1 MARREDQAFVTLAT
15 NDQYCYGALVLGQSL
30 RDNGTTRQLAIMV
43 TPQVSQPMR
52 QQLSLVY
59 DDIRQVDPLDS
70 HDEAHLAL
78 LTRPELGITFSKLH
92 CWRLTQYSKC
102 VFLDADTLVLHNV
115 DDLFDREEF
124 SAAPDVGW
132 PDCFN
137 SGVFVFKPS
146 EDTYNSLL
154 QCAVTHGSFDGG
166 DQGLLNTF
174 FSGWATQDIRKHLPF
189 IYNMTSNISYT
200 YKPALLRFG
209 ESIKIVH
216 FIGTAKPWRYTYN
229 TLTSTVSPPA
239 EIGHGNGHQLSYVQA
254 WWNVFMS
261 SIKPRIEQAQ
271 ARQEYLSTFPQSLF
285 PTAPPATQTTTT
297 VSHLSNL
304 PSNSDPF
311 PAETPLSSIGTTI
324 PDLSNTPSSSIPIGG
339 ELAVHFD
346 SLNLESSVSS
356 APREPGSPRTRQHA
370 WEQGEVDYMG
380 SDSFEKIHEHIQEKI
395 NGEDKD
401 KDDEKK

>member
-1 MARREDQAFVTLAT
+1 
-15 NDQYCYGALVLGQSL
+15 
-30 RDNGTTRQLAIMV
+30 
-43 TPQVSQPMR
+43 MR

-59 DDIRQVDPLDS
+59 DDIRQVDLLDS

-92 CWRLTQYSKC
+92 CWRLTQYTKC

-115 DDLFDREEF
+115 DELFDREEL
-124 SAAPDVGW
+124 SAAPDIGW

-154 QCAVTHGSFDGG
+154 QCAVTRGSFDGG

-189 IYNMTSNISYT
+189 IYNMTANLSYT

-229 TLTSTVSPPA
+229 TLTGTVSPPA

-261 SIKPRIEQAQ
+261 SIKPRMEQAQ
-271 ARQEYLSTFPQSLF
+271 
-285 PTAPPATQTTTT
+285 
-297 VSHLSNL
+297 
-304 PSNSDPF
+304 
-311 PAETPLSSIGTTI
+311 
-324 PDLSNTPSSSIPIGG
+324 GG
-339 ELAVHFD
+339 ELAIHFGN
-346 SLNLESSVSS
+346 LNLACGVSNV
-356 APREPGSPRTRQHA
+356 AREPSSPRDRQHA
-370 WEQGEVDYMG
+370 WEQGGVDYMG
-380 SDSFEKIHEHIQEKI
+380 SDSFEKIKEHLIFTSGI
-395 NGEDKD
+395 RF
-401 KDDEKK
+401 